1 MLLPE
6 AGDERGRVDRAHGR
20 DGAEGDAAAVE
31 RAQAVDLGAQRVG
44 LLQHPPGADEHGLA
58 GRGEADGAARARH
71 ELDAQL
77 LLQAPHL
84 LAQGGL
90 HDVQLLGR
98 AREARVTRD
107 GLEVAELAE
116 FHGG

>member
-1 MLLPE
+1 M
-6 AGDERGRVDRAHGR
+6 RC
-20 DGAEGDAAAVE
+20 
-31 RAQAVDLGAQRVG
+31 
-44 LLQHPPGADEHGLA
+44 
-58 GRGEADGAARARH
+58 H